1 MNHLLEHLKTEKT
14 GRRYLGK
21 KPFTVDSITEKD
33 EDSARPTGFGVS
45 YEYRI
50 STTIA
55 VTFRANDVQ
64 YNNARANAMRLFNE
78 ELYRDFRTPLLL
90 AQTALFNDDKEE
102 ALVQIREIQ
111 AIIKDLK

>member
-1 MNHLLEHLKTEKT
+1 MNHLLEYLKTEPT
-14 GRRYLGK
+14 GRRYPEK
-21 KPFTVDSITEKD
+21 KPFTVDFAIEKD
-33 EDSARPTGFGVS
+33 KGSIQQAGFTVS
-45 YEYRI
+45 HEYRM
-50 STTIA
+50 SMTIT

-64 YNNARANAMRLFNE
+64 YNDARVNAVRLFNE

-90 AQTALFNDDKEE
+90 AQAALSNDDKEE